1 MTKMQPNHILIL
13 LLVYIAALSAMAS
26 YLEVM
31 HIAEPQWSV
40 ILTSLLASSLI
51 FWWYWADS
59 TSRSYRRSPLLNV
72 AVVAVAFVAVPYYL
86 VRSRER
92 GRRLPALGKMLG
104 FFLLMVVALVVG
116 ALPFAFIG

>member
-1 MTKMQPNHILIL
+1 MTKMKPNHILIL

-51 FWWYWADS
+51 FWWYWTDS
-59 TSRSYRRSPLLNV
+59 TLRAYRRSPLLNV
-72 AVVAVAFVAVPYYL
+72 AVIAVAFVAIPYYL
-86 VRSRER
+86 IRSRPS
-92 GRRLPALGKMLG
+92 GQRLRAVASMLG
-104 FFLLMVVALVVG
+104 FVALLVVALFIG
-116 ALPFAFIG
+116 ALPVVLLS

>member
-1 MTKMQPNHILIL
+1 MTKIQPNHILLL

-31 HIAEPQWSV
+31 GIAEPQWSV
-40 ILTSLLASSLI
+40 ILTSLLAASLI

-59 TSRSYRRSPLLNV
+59 TSRSYRRSPLLNI

-104 FFLLMVVALVVG
+104 FFVLMVVALIVG
-116 ALPFAFIG
+116 ALPFALIG